1 MHGNDSQKHGSR
13 NRRGITGR
21 YYRKFDKGVG
31 MEKKYQMHF
40 CAMAQTKNGNLQ
52 FFDGFFTLVDVEITE
67 DGYKRLRAR
76 IAEDMDC
83 RPSPDKVIILSLT
96 CLGEMEG

>member
-1 MHGNDSQKHGSR
+1 
-13 NRRGITGR
+13 
-21 YYRKFDKGVG
+21 

-96 CLGEMEG
+96 CLGEMKG